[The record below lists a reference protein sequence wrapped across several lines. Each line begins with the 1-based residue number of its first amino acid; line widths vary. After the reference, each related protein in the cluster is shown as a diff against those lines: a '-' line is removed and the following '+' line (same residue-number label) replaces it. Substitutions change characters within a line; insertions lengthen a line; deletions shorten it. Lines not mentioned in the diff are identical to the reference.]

1 MKETKINELQE
12 TEVLQEEQPK
22 VHKKQSKHGMKAL
35 IALTLAFALLI
46 GSSFAYFSDYATSQ
60 TTGTAGT
67 LAIALES
74 DINLLDAEG
83 RDILNPGDIRSG
95 SFTVTNMGNKSADI
109 RTTIALTAYDRDGNP
124 IDLEGSNTTQSIY
137 DLYLA
142 SDVEFIDGQGN
153 IPKQG
158 VQPLQTKNVNGNV
171 ITYSIPEYSLNGNS
185 DLYDEVEKISNQYS
199 IAPLSANMWGVEGT
213 VTVIPGEGQPPVAIT
228 PDYSHSN
235 DFVLVFNTQAGNEWQ
250 GSVVRIDIIV
260 EAKQHENTSAGWQ
273 LVEHQDLVV
282 GSLSQ
287 SVVVPE
293 NVITTNGT
301 INPGYEYT
309 PGSGSGEGSSS
320 NAYSSVRGTLR
331 ITESGDAIP
340 IKVYTQDMSTCVAT
354 VDSEW
359 TYKETIDYGKYTVD
373 VGEWAFEFTNLQP
386 NTNYVLWFDEDGDFD
401 ATYTFT
407 TSDAGTITVLTLNL
421 I

>member
-1 MKETKINELQE
+1 MKETKINEFQE

-22 VHKKQSKHGMKAL
+22 VQKKQSKHGIKAL
-35 IALTLAFALLI
+35 VALTLAFALLI
-46 GSSFAYFSDYATSQ
+46 GSSFAYFTDYATSQ
-60 TTGTAGT
+60 ANGTAGT

-124 IDLEGSNTTQSIY
+124 IDLEGSNTTQSMY

-185 DLYDEVEKISNQYS
+185 DLYDEVETITAGINQLAS
-199 IAPLSANMWGVEGT
+199 PFAAAEFEFGFEEEI
-213 VTVIPGEGQPPVAIT
+213 IPGISALPEYAK
-228 PDYSHSN
+228 DC
-235 DFVLVFNTQAGNEWQ
+235 DFVLVFNTAAGNEFQ
-250 GSVVRIDIIV
+250 GSVVRIDVIV
-260 EAKQHENTSAGWQ
+260 EAKQHENTQAGWQ
-273 LVEHQDLVV
+273 LCEHENITV
-282 GSLSQ
+282 GSLAQ
-287 SVVVPE
+287 GVVLPE

-309 PGSGSGEGSSS
+309 PTPGVGGEVSEYASI
-320 NAYSSVRGTLR
+320 RGNFTLLETYLSFGD
-331 ITESGDAIP
+331 TENFYP
-340 IKVYTQDMSTCVAT
+340 AT
-354 VDSEW
+354 VSIYDTNYDIVNSIEV
-359 TYKETIDYGKYTVD
+359 TEEMGGFEFNNLAPNTEYFIQFGRSSYYTV
-373 VGEWAFEFTNLQP
+373 
-386 NTNYVLWFDEDGDFD
+386 NTGSAGSTLVLN
-401 ATYTFT
+401 
-407 TSDAGTITVLTLNL
+407 ITVTPGYM
-421 I
+421 